1 MEDLPP
7 SYGSLFN
14 EHRSG
19 LSYIDFLPGV
29 LKEGFFC
36 NAEYDRFE
44 NVIALANEWLKF
56 NPQWKIKTCESIEF
70 KDGRGSIN
78 PTEMVYYESTK
89 YRTNFIRG
97 LRLWLQIFPPGE
109 ERVQKIGYVN
119 LVPEAEGTEGIFTHA
134 KYETLDDVLLKFN
147 NASRTSPLPGR
158 IITIETQNMKIKSG
172 GVIDPNRC
180 SWTEYGER
188 YTRFIYVIRIFYEVC
203 EPLYEEIGINDFIP
217 DIISTSYCGLLPK
230 YEYLSTLFEKASNWS
245 SSQSDLRICNLQ
257 SLEVKVHDGMVN
269 PKKMSYT
276 EHGNRRLAFARVL
289 RVAYIRQQPLNY
301 TAPVHLSYKSFVPA
315 QTKPETLMTCY
326 RPTAETLQ
334 ETMQRVSSWI
344 QATGAEVINMETSA
358 IRLNRKGAVHSSEKN
373 YSYETNANS
382 EAYIFVIRAYLKGS
396 YTEPYEDTTTPL
408 RRLIN
413 PVFIIV
419 IIVAVFL
426 IVSLILFLCYFI
438 PHQLMKK
445 DFDEKF
451 NKAFEH

>member
-97 LRLWLQIFPPGE
+97 LRINVRASWLGSCSTFLP
-109 ERVQKIGYVN
+109 
-119 LVPEAEGTEGIFTHA
+119 HA
-134 KYETLDDVLLKFN
+134 SNLLKLTYFI
-147 NASRTSPLPGR
+147 SGR

-172 GVIDPNRC
+172 GVIDPNRS
-180 SWTEYGER
+180 SWTEYGKR

-203 EPLYEEIGINDFIP
+203 EPLYEEIGNFN
-217 DIISTSYCGLLPK
+217 YNCGLLPK

-257 SLEVKVHDGMVN
+257 SLEVKVHDGMVI

-344 QATGAEVINMETSA
+344 QATGAEVINMETCA
-358 IRLNRKGAVHSSEKN
+358 VRLSTKGAAHSSERS